1 MTQRLSP
8 RQAYD
13 DALARLDF
21 VADDAQVRAVD
32 VLERCY
38 RDLHGEG
45 SRPHGVYL
53 WGPVGRGKTWLMDR
67 FHAALAVPARRQHFH
82 HFMRWVH
89 RRQFQLSGTPDPLT
103 VMARELCEEVQVL
116 CLDEL
121 FVNDI
126 ADAML
131 LGRLMQALFDA
142 GVVLVTTSN
151 QPPNQL
157 YAEGYNRERFLPAIA
172 AIEQHLQV
180 VVVDGGCDHREHPGR
195 AEPRYWV
202 RAPQRLAQSFAELSA
217 GQSRSSEALDLD
229 GRMIEVEGRSEAALW
244 CRYAALCEQPLGA
257 LDFIRLCDRFRYIL
271 VGDVPALGS
280 DLGAP
285 HEEAKIE
292 DLGPDTAGVRRGF
305 SRLDDG
311 ARRFI
316 ALVDEC
322 YDRGVP
328 LYIEAQVPIE
338 GLYVQG
344 ELSFAFRRV
353 VSRLGEMQLA
363 RFGASGGTASQRS
376 GASA

>member
-1 MTQRLSP
+1 MPKRLSP

-21 VADDAQVRAVD
+21 AADAAQAHAAD
-32 VLERCY
+32 VLDDCY
-38 RDLHGEG
+38 RALNDDGA
-45 SRPHGVYL
+45 RPQGVYL

-67 FHAALAVPARRQHFH
+67 FHASLNVPARRQHFH

-103 VMARELCEEVQVL
+103 LMARELSDEVAVL

-121 FVNDI
+121 FVSDI

-131 LGRLMQALFDA
+131 LGRLMQVMFEQ

-151 QPPNQL
+151 QPPDQL

-172 AIEQHLQV
+172 AIERHLQV
-180 VVVDGGCDHREHPGR
+180 VAMDGGCDHREHPGC
-195 AEPRYWV
+195 AERRYWV
-202 RAPQRLAQSFAELSA
+202 RAPQRLARVFDELSD
-217 GQSRSSEALDLD
+217 GLPTSREPLDLG
-229 GRMIEVEGRSEAALW
+229 GRSLHVEGRSDAVLW
-244 CRYAALCEQPLGA
+244 CRYAQLCEQPLGA
-257 LDFIRLCDRFRYIL
+257 LDFIGLCDRFQHIL
-271 VGDVPALGS
+271 VGGVPALGGEA
-280 DLGAP
+280 GASL
-285 HEEAKIE
+285 EEARIE
-292 DLGPDTAGVRRGF
+292 DLGPDTAGGGARRGF
-305 SRLDDG
+305 SQHDDG

-328 LYIEAQVPIE
+328 LYLEAQVPLE
-338 GLYVQG
+338 ALYAKG

-353 VSRLGEMQLA
+353 TSRLKEMQLA
-363 RFGASGGTASQRS
+363 RFGQRDAASG
-376 GASA
+376 

>member
-13 DALARLDF
+13 DALVRLDF
-21 VADDAQVRAVD
+21 AADAAQAHAAD
-32 VLERCY
+32 VLEACY
-38 RDLHGEG
+38 RALHDDG
-45 SRPHGVYL
+45 SRPQGVYL

-67 FHAALAVPARRQHFH
+67 FHDALAVPARRQHFH

-103 VMARELCEEVQVL
+103 VMAHELSDEVAVL

-121 FVNDI
+121 FVSDI

-172 AIEQHLQV
+172 AIERHLQV
-180 VVVDGGCDHREHPGR
+180 VAMDGGCDHREHPGR

-202 RAPQRLAQSFAELSA
+202 RAPQRLAQVFAQLSE
-217 GQSRSSEALDLD
+217 GQAACREPLDLD

-244 CRYAALCEQPLGA
+244 CRYAQLCEQPLGA
-257 LDFIRLCDRFRYIL
+257 LDFISLCDRFRHIL
-271 VGDVPALGS
+271 VGGVPAMG
-280 DLGAP
+280 GAAGTP
-285 HEEAKIE
+285 LEEAKIE
-292 DLGPDTAGVRRGF
+292 DLGPDTAGGGARRGF
-305 SRLDDG
+305 SWQDDG

-338 GLYVQG
+338 ELYAQG

-353 VSRLGEMQLA
+353 ASRLKEMQLA
-363 RFGASGGTASQRS
+363 RFGAAPQRS
-376 GASA
+376 GVSA

>member
-13 DALARLDF
+13 DAVAHLDF
-21 VADDAQVRAVD
+21 AADAAQAHAAD
-32 VLERCY
+32 VLDACY
-38 RDLHGEG
+38 RALHDD
-45 SRPHGVYL
+45 SARPSGVYL

-67 FHAALAVPARRQHFH
+67 FHASLAVPARRQHFH

-103 VMARELCEEVQVL
+103 VMARELREEVQVL

-121 FVNDI
+121 FVSDI

-172 AIEQHLQV
+172 AIERHLQV
-180 VVVDGGCDHREHPGR
+180 VAMDGGCDHREHPGR

-202 RAPQRLAQSFAELSA
+202 RAPQRLARVFAELSN
-217 GQSRSSEALDLD
+217 GQSTSSEPLDLD
-229 GRMIEVEGRSEAALW
+229 GRAIEVEARSEAVLW
-244 CRYAALCEQPLGA
+244 CRYASLCEQPLGA
-257 LDFIRLCDRFRYIL
+257 LDFIGLCDRFGHIL
-271 VGDVPALGS
+271 VGGVPAMGGEAGS
-280 DLGAP
+280 TL
-285 HEEAKIE
+285 EEAKIE
-292 DLGPDTAGVRRGF
+292 DLGPDTAGAGVRRGF
-305 SRLDDG
+305 SRQDDG

-328 LYIEAQVPIE
+328 LYIEAHVPIE

-353 VSRLGEMQLA
+353 ASRLKEMQLA
-363 RFGASGGTASQRS
+363 RFGAAPQRS
-376 GASA
+376 GTGA

>member
-1 MTQRLSP
+1 MPQRLSP

-13 DALARLDF
+13 DAVARLDF
-21 VADDAQVRAVD
+21 VADDAQAQAAD
-32 VLERCY
+32 VLEACY
-38 RDLHGEG
+38 RALHENGA
-45 SRPHGVYL
+45 RPQGVYL

-67 FHAALAVPARRQHFH
+67 FHASLAVSARRQHFH

-89 RRQFQLSGTPDPLT
+89 RRQFQLSGTPDPLS
-103 VMARELCEEVQVL
+103 VMAGELRAEVEVL

-121 FVNDI
+121 FVSDI

-131 LGRLMQALFDA
+131 LGRLMQTMFDA

-151 QPPNQL
+151 QPPDQL

-172 AIEQHLQV
+172 ALQRHLQV
-180 VVVDGGCDHREHPGR
+180 VAMDGGCDHREHPGR
-195 AEPRYWV
+195 AEQRYWV
-202 RAPQRLAQSFAELSA
+202 RAPQRLARAFTELSD
-217 GQSRSSEALDLD
+217 GQPTSSEPLDLG
-229 GRMIEVEGRSEAALW
+229 GRSIEVEGRSETVLW
-244 CRYAALCEQPLGA
+244 CRYTALCEQPLGA
-257 LDFIRLCDRFRYIL
+257 LDFISLCDRFRHIL
-271 VGDVPALGS
+271 VGGVPAMGGQTGEPL
-280 DLGAP
+280 
-285 HEEAKIE
+285 EEAKIE
-292 DLGPDTAGVRRGF
+292 DLGPDTAGGGARRGF
-305 SRLDDG
+305 SQQDDG

-338 GLYVQG
+338 ALYAHG

-363 RFGASGGTASQRS
+363 RFGQCSET
-376 GASA
+376 SA